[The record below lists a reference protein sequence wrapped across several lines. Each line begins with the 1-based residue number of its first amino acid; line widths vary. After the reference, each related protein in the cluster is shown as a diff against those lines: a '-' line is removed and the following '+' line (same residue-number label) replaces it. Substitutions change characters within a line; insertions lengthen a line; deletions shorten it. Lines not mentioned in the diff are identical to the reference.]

1 MYVQRLSNLVKRL
14 ELKQAKDIFIK
25 KGVCLFR
32 DNQNRLCAY
41 KNYYTDKQHGISKED
56 RKEVEDLERLCNT
69 LFIKFCANVFIDDLQ
84 DDFLTKC
91 NEM

>member
-1 MYVQRLSNLVKRL
+1 MNVQRLSRLVKRL
-14 ELKQAKDIFIK
+14 ELKRVKDIFAK

-32 DNQNRLCAY
+32 DNQDRLCAC
-41 KNYYTDKQHGISKED
+41 KNYYTDKHGVNKED
-56 RKEVEDLERLCNT
+56 RKEIEDLESLCKS
-69 LFIKFCANVFIDDLQ
+69 LSIDFYANVFIDDLQ